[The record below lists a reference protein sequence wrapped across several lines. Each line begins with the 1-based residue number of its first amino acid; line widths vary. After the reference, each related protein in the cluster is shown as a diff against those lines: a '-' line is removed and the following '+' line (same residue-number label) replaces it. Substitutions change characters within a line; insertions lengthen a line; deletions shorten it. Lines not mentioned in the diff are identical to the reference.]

1 LPLAGRW
8 GKVWVRTLP
17 LTRFF
22 SAPLPMP
29 PIPAPPLQITEK
41 LLIAAGGWQA
51 IKHARGLREMDRV
64 SGARWT
70 PPLLQGLV
78 REGEREYRS
87 GLRILSPTNIENICT
102 CRPSREFGTICAHSL
117 AVGLAIVAGQTPVA
131 RPEPGAS
138 AAGPV
143 PATPTPVLP
152 YTADPEAP
160 GRLHIVLAPDLA
172 AAWAKGQLLVGLERV
187 VGGNRALLVP
197 DARVIANNGLNPEDF
212 RAVERLAQIIGAVPT
227 GMSFLTRDQFLAFL
241 GALAA
246 HPRIG
251 CGRSARVVVESA
263 ALKPRLRAAF
273 REDQSLGLE
282 IRWPEGS
289 RPLAGSTQAWLLRPG
304 ASQTTLQRI
313 APGLPAAYFSIFET
327 PMRLAADQ
335 AAAFLALEWPRLEPF
350 FELQGDLTPPV
361 SMGQAEGGTVAA
373 SGVVAGEP
381 RFIFSVEGSLHQLGA
396 KLQAVYPNKRTI
408 IIGVT
413 PEREMFTYPAP
424 APAGT
429 PGILH
434 TRNPM
439 AERAALARLVNWG
452 FQGPDNT
459 GHYFLRG
466 EDFILRFF
474 SLGLPPL
481 QKDWN
486 VSVGTRF
493 QDASREVETLT
504 PVIGVRG
511 SGQDWFD
518 LELSLT
524 GSSGERYPASEIQRL
539 LQMGGGQG
547 RLRNGKRAII
557 SPDALQDLQE
567 VLRDCDP
574 GQPQPG
580 VFRMRK
586 SQGAYLAAT
595 FERWGA
601 ATGPSW
607 EKWRAREGGLN
618 RPADPLLTPELLAQ
632 LRPYQLDGVRW
643 LHLLAANGLGGILAD
658 EMGLGKTLQALAYLS
673 AQKAGATGKKPAL
686 APALVVCPTSLVEN
700 WRREALRF
708 TPELRT
714 LAIDGPGRGK
724 LLAQI
729 GEADMVITSYALL
742 RRDMDH
748 YYMHTFST
756 VILDEAHHIKNPDS
770 QVAQAAC
777 ELKSLHRFVLTG
789 TPMENSVRDLWSIM
803 RFALP
808 GYLGI
813 RDDFRERYE
822 QPLAKGGGE
831 EVRERL
837 SRRLRPVLLR
847 RRKRDVAKELP
858 DRIEQTA
865 FCELTPAQRKAY
877 QQLLEQSRLKL
888 DLARQQKQAGQGRML
903 VLTALLR
910 LRQACCDVRLLG
922 LAPEK
927 VAPGENTPAAPAKA
941 RPPATNPAVP
951 GVFIAPPPSPSSA
964 KLTLLDELLE
974 EIVEG
979 GHRVLIFSQFVSM
992 LKILSE
998 HLDSAGMKYSYLDG
1012 GTKPKDRTAA
1022 VERFQTDESVTAFLI
1037 SVKAGGVGLNLTG
1050 ADTVIHFD
1058 PWWNPAVEAQATD
1071 RAHRIGQTKVVTA
1084 YRLIARGTVE
1094 EKIFALQNRK
1104 KELTKAVVEREADEP
1119 LLESLSFEEIES
1131 LLE

>member
-1 LPLAGRW
+1 
-8 GKVWVRTLP
+8 
-17 LTRFF
+17 
-22 SAPLPMP
+22 MP
-29 PIPAPPLQITEK
+29 PTPAQPLQITEK
-41 LLIAAGGWQA
+41 LLIGAGGWQA
-51 IKHARGLREMDRV
+51 IKHARALREMDRV

-78 REGEREYRS
+78 REGDREYRA
-87 GLRILSPTNIENICT
+87 GLRILSPTNVENICT

-131 RPEPGAS
+131 RPEAGAPS
-138 AAGPV
+138 AGGAAAAFS
-143 PATPTPVLP
+143 PAPSIP
-152 YTADPEAP
+152 YRSDPDAP
-160 GRLHIVLAPDLA
+160 GRLHIVFAPDLGV
-172 AAWAKGQLLVGLERV
+172 AWTKGQMLVGLERAI
-187 VGGNRALLVP
+187 GGNRALLVP
-197 DARVIANNGLNPEDF
+197 DQKPGANNALIPEDY
-212 RAVERLAQIIGAVPT
+212 RAVESLARIIGAVPT
-227 GMSFLTRDQFLAFL
+227 GPSFLTRDQFLTFL
-241 GALAA
+241 EGLAG
-246 HPRIG
+246 HPRLA
-251 CGRSARVVVESA
+251 CGRSARVVVA
-263 ALKPRLRAAF
+263 GAPLRPLLRAAF
-273 REDQSLGLE
+273 RADQSLELE

-289 RPLAGSTQAWLLRPG
+289 RPWCGSAQAWLLRPG
-304 ASQTTLQRI
+304 ASQTILQRI
-313 APGLPAAYFSIFET
+313 APGLPAAYFSLFET
-327 PMRLAADQ
+327 PVRHLPADQ

-350 FELQGDLTPPV
+350 FELQGDLTPPM
-361 SMGQAEGGTVAA
+361 SAGTAGAGAVVA
-373 SGVVAGEP
+373 SGVVPGEP
-381 RFIFSVEGSLHQLGA
+381 RFALSVEGSLHQLGA
-396 KLQAVYPNKRTI
+396 KLQAIYPNKRALAV
-408 IIGVT
+408 GVT
-413 PEREMFTYPAP
+413 PEREMFTFPAP
-424 APAGT
+424 GE
-429 PGILH
+429 PGVLH
-434 TRNPM
+434 TRNPA

-452 FQGPDNT
+452 FQGPDNS

-481 QKDWN
+481 QKDWD
-486 VSVGTRF
+486 VTIGSRF
-493 QDASREVETLT
+493 QDASRQVETLT
-504 PVIGVRG
+504 PVIDVRG

-580 VFRMRK
+580 VYRMRK

-601 ATGPSW
+601 ATGPTW
-607 EKWRAREGGLN
+607 EKWRARDGGLN
-618 RPADPLLTPELLAQ
+618 RPADPLLTPELQAQ

-673 AQKAGATGKKPAL
+673 AQKAGAAGKKPAL
-686 APALVVCPTSLVEN
+686 APALIVCPTSLVEN

-729 GEADMVITSYALL
+729 GEVDMAITSYALL

-748 YYMHTFST
+748 YYTHTFST

-777 ELKSLHRFVLTG
+777 ELRSDHRFVLTG

-822 QPLAKGGGE
+822 QPLAKGGAE

-847 RRKRDVAKELP
+847 RLKRNVAKELP
-858 DRIEQTA
+858 ERIEQTA
-865 FCELTPAQRKAY
+865 FCELTPSQRKAY

-910 LRQACCDVRLLG
+910 LRQACCDIRLLG

-927 VAPGENTPAAPAKA
+927 AVSGADVRAPG
-941 RPPATNPAVP
+941 PPPT
-951 GVFIAPPPSPSSA
+951 VFTLPPPSPSSA

-992 LKILSE
+992 LKILSA
-998 HLDSAGMKYSYLDG
+998 HLDAAGMKYSYLDG
-1012 GTKPKDRTAA
+1012 GTKTKDRTAA

-1119 LLESLSFEEIES
+1119 LLETLSFEEIES

>member
-1 LPLAGRW
+1 MSPSVA
-8 GKVWVRTLP
+8 
-17 LTRFF
+17 
-22 SAPLPMP
+22 P
-29 PIPAPPLQITEK
+29 PIQITEK

-51 IKHARGLREMDRV
+51 IKHARALRETDRV
-64 SGARWT
+64 SAARWT

-78 REGEREYRS
+78 REGDREYRA
-87 GLRILSPTNIENICT
+87 GLRILSPSNVENICT

-117 AVGLAIVAGQTPVA
+117 AVGLAIVAGQQPA
-131 RPEPGAS
+131 
-138 AAGPV
+138 PV
-143 PATPTPVLP
+143 PRVENGGRMPGSAPNPPAAPAPAPALP
-152 YTADPEAP
+152 FHADPEAA
-160 GRLHIVLAPDLA
+160 GRLHVVLAPDLS
-172 AAWAKGQLLVGLERV
+172 AAWSKGQLLVGLELAS
-187 VGGNRALLVP
+187 GGNRALLAAAEP
-197 DARVIANNGLNPEDF
+197 KNARTASRGLIPPDF
-212 RAVERLAQIIGAVPT
+212 RVVEAMAKIIGAVPG
-227 GMSFLTRDQFLAFL
+227 GMSFLSRGQFLTL
-241 GALAA
+241 LEALTG
-246 HPRIG
+246 HPRIML
-251 CGRSARVVVESA
+251 GRSGRVVVDGTVFR
-263 ALKPRLRAAF
+263 PRLRANF
-273 REDQSLGLE
+273 REDQALE
-282 IRWPEGS
+282 LEVRWPEGS
-289 RPLAGSTQAWLLRPG
+289 RPLADAGQAWLVRPG
-304 ASQTTLQRI
+304 ASHTTLQPI
-313 APGLPAAYFSIFET
+313 SPGLPAAYHTLFMEKGL
-327 PMRLAADQ
+327 RLPAEQ
-335 AAAFLALEWPRLEPF
+335 AAAFLSLEWPRLEAF
-350 FELQGDLTPPV
+350 FELQADLELPPATPAA
-361 SMGQAEGGTVAA
+361 GQAQTPAAVAA
-373 SGVVAGEP
+373 SSVTPGEP
-381 RFIFSVEGSLHQLGA
+381 LFSLHVEGSLHQLGA
-396 KLQAVYPNKRTI
+396 RLQAIYPNQRIVK
-408 IIGVT
+408 IGVT
-413 PEREMFTYPAP
+413 PEREMFTYAP
-424 APAGT
+424 PDGPRGA
-429 PGILH
+429 LH
-434 TRNPM
+434 TRNPVL
-439 AERAALARLVNWG
+439 ERAALARLTNWG
-452 FQGPDNT
+452 FAGPDPT

-474 SLGLPPL
+474 ALGLPPL
-481 QKDWN
+481 QSEPGWK
-486 VSVGTRF
+486 VTIGTRF
-493 QDASREVETLT
+493 ADASRQVETLT

-511 SGQDWFD
+511 TGEDWFD

-539 LQMGGGQG
+539 LQMGSGQA
-547 RLRNGKRAII
+547 RLRNGKLAVI
-557 SPDALQDLQE
+557 SPEALHDLQE

-580 VFRMRK
+580 VYRMRK
-586 SQGAYLAAT
+586 SQGAYLDAT

-601 ATGPSW
+601 AAGPSW
-607 EKWRAREGGLN
+607 EKWRAREGGLSK
-618 RPADPLLTPELLAQ
+618 PPDPILTPELLAL

-673 AQKAGATGKKPAL
+673 AQKAAAAGAKPPL

-708 TPELRT
+708 TPEIT
-714 LAIDGPGRGK
+714 TVAIDGPSRGA
-724 LLAQI
+724 LLARL
-729 GEADMVITSYALL
+729 GEVDLAITSYALL
-742 RRDMDH
+742 RRDLDH
-748 YYMHTFST
+748 YCTRQFST

-777 ELKSLHRFVLTG
+777 ELRSDHRFVLTG

-808 GYLGI
+808 GYLGV

-822 QPLAKGGGE
+822 QPLSKGGAE

-865 FCELTPAQRKAY
+865 FCDLTPAQKKAY

-888 DLARQQKQAGQGRML
+888 DHARQQKNAGQGRML

-927 VAPGENTPAAPAKA
+927 TASPASGIAAANPTVFTPQ
-941 RPPATNPAVP
+941 
-951 GVFIAPPPSPSSA
+951 PPSPSSA

-992 LKILSE
+992 LKILSA
-998 HLDSAGMKYSYLDG
+998 HLDASGMKYSYLDG

>member
-1 LPLAGRW
+1 
-8 GKVWVRTLP
+8 
-17 LTRFF
+17 
-22 SAPLPMP
+22 MP
-29 PIPAPPLQITEK
+29 PTPAPPVQLNEK

-51 IKHARGLREMDRV
+51 IKHARALREIGRV
-64 SGARWT
+64 SGAQWT

-78 REGEREYRS
+78 REGDREYRA
-87 GLRILSPTNIENICT
+87 GLRIVSPTNIENICT

-117 AVGLAIVAGQTPVA
+117 AVGLAIVAGQAPPA
-131 RPEPGAS
+131 PGVRDDLRAS
-138 AAGPV
+138 TGGTAPAAAAPPIPFHPDPDAAG
-143 PATPTPVLP
+143 
-152 YTADPEAP
+152 
-160 GRLHIVLAPDLA
+160 RLYIVLAPDLT
-172 AAWAKGQLLVGLERV
+172 AAWAKGQMLVGLEWAAS
-187 VGGNRALLVP
+187 GNRTLLPVA
-197 DARVIANNGLNPEDF
+197 DAKAPGGGSRGLILEDYRV
-212 RAVERLAQIIGAVPT
+212 VERLAQIIAAAPT
-227 GMSFLTRDQFLAFL
+227 GMTFLNRDQFLVL
-241 GALAA
+241 LEALAG
-246 HPRIG
+246 HPRIAL
-251 CGRSARVVVESA
+251 GRSTRVVVEA
-263 ALKPRLRAAF
+263 EPLLPRLRASF
-273 REDQSLGLE
+273 RDDQSLELE

-289 RPLAGSTQAWLLRPG
+289 RPLASAGRAWLLRAG
-304 ASQTTLQRI
+304 ASHTTLQPI
-313 APGLPAAYFSIFET
+313 SPGLPAAYHSLFET
-327 PMRLAADQ
+327 PTLRLPADQ
-335 AAAFLALEWPRLEPF
+335 AAAFLALEWPRLKPF
-350 FELQGDLTPPV
+350 FELPTDLTLPDSTGPGAPPAGEAV
-361 SMGQAEGGTVAA
+361 AGVAA
-373 SGVVAGEP
+373 TNIVAGEP
-381 RFIFSVEGSLHQLGA
+381 RFALNVEGSLHQLGA
-396 KLQAVYPNKRTI
+396 RLQALYPNKRIVTV
-408 IIGVT
+408 GVT
-413 PEREMFTYPAP
+413 PERDMFNYTLADG
-424 APAGT
+424 PAGAVY
-429 PGILH
+429 
-434 TRNPM
+434 TRNPA
-439 AERAALARLVNWG
+439 AERAALARLTNWG
-452 FQGPDNT
+452 FQGPDTT

-474 SLGLPPL
+474 ALGLPPL
-481 QKDWN
+481 QSEPGWE
-486 VSVGTRF
+486 VTIGSRF
-493 QDASREVETLT
+493 ADASRQVETLT

-539 LQMGGGQG
+539 LQMGGGQA
-547 RLRNGKRAII
+547 RLRNGKLAVI
-557 SPDALQDLQE
+557 SPEALHDLQE

-580 VFRMRK
+580 VYRMRK
-586 SQGAYLAAT
+586 SQSAYLDAT
-595 FERWGA
+595 FQRWGA
-601 ATGPSW
+601 SVGPSW
-607 EKWRAREGGLN
+607 EKWRAKEGGLS
-618 RPADPLLTPELLAQ
+618 RPADPALTPELLAL

-643 LHLLAANGLGGILAD
+643 LHLLASNGLGGILAD

-673 AQKAGATGKKPAL
+673 AQKAGAAGAKPAL

-700 WRREALRF
+700 WRREAERF
-708 TPELRT
+708 TPELKT
-714 LAIDGPGRGK
+714 LAIDGLARGK
-724 LLAQI
+724 LLARI
-729 GEADMVITSYALL
+729 GEVDLAITSYALL
-742 RRDMDH
+742 RRDLDH
-748 YYMHTFST
+748 YYLHTFST

-777 ELKSLHRFVLTG
+777 ELRSVHRFVLTG

-808 GYLGI
+808 GYLGV

-822 QPLAKGGGE
+822 LPLSKGGGE

-865 FCELTPAQRKAY
+865 FCDLTPAQKKAY

-888 DLARQQKQAGQGRML
+888 DQARQQKNAGQGRML

-927 VAPGENTPAAPAKA
+927 EAKA
-941 RPPATNPAVP
+941 RDASAAVRP
-951 GVFIAPPPSPSSA
+951 VTFTPQPPSPSSA

-992 LKILSE
+992 LKILSA
-998 HLDSAGMKYSYLDG
+998 HLDASGVKFSYLDG
-1012 GTKPKDRTAA
+1012 GTKPKDRTIA

-1119 LLESLSFEEIES
+1119 LLETLSFEEIES

>member
-1 LPLAGRW
+1 
-8 GKVWVRTLP
+8 
-17 LTRFF
+17 
-22 SAPLPMP
+22 MP
-29 PIPAPPLQITEK
+29 PTPAPPLRITEK

-51 IKHARGLREMDRV
+51 IKHARALREADRV
-64 SGARWT
+64 SGAQWS
-70 PPLLQGLV
+70 PPLLQGMV
-78 REGEREYRS
+78 REGDREYRA
-87 GLRILSPTNIENICT
+87 GLRVLSPTNIENICT
-102 CRPSREFGTICAHSL
+102 CRPSREYGTICAHSL
-117 AVGLAIVAGQTPVA
+117 AVGLAIAAAQEPGGLRGDESRGAPPVA
-131 RPEPGAS
+131 
-138 AAGPV
+138 
-143 PATPTPVLP
+143 PARETPSPAIP
-152 YTADPEAP
+152 FPSDPDAP
-160 GRLHIVLAPDLA
+160 GRLHIVFAPDLS
-172 AAWAKGQLLVGLERV
+172 AAWAKGQMLVGLELAT
-187 VGGNRALLVP
+187 GGNRALLAAGEP
-197 DARVIANNGLNPEDF
+197 KAKGKTPALLPEDF
-212 RAVERLAQIIGAVPT
+212 RVVERLAQIIGALPT
-227 GMSFLTRDQFLAFL
+227 GMSFLTRDQFLL
-241 GALAA
+241 LLEGLAG
-246 HPRIG
+246 HPRVAL
-251 CGRSARVVVESA
+251 GRATRVVVEAA
-263 ALKPRLRAAF
+263 ALLPPLRARF
-273 REDQSLGLE
+273 RDDQSLELE

-289 RPLAGSTQAWLLRPG
+289 RPLSSAGRAWLLKPG
-304 ASQTTLQRI
+304 ASHTTLQPI
-313 APGLPAAYFSIFET
+313 SPGLPAAYHSLFESST
-327 PMRLAADQ
+327 RRLPADQ

-350 FELQGDLTPPV
+350 FALQADLTLP
-361 SMGQAEGGTVAA
+361 AAAA
-373 SGVVAGEP
+373 SGAVPSGGVVTASNIVAGEP
-381 RFIFSVEGSLHQLGA
+381 RFSLTVEGSLHQLGA

-408 IIGVT
+408 TAGVT
-413 PEREMFTYPAP
+413 PEREMFTYAAP
-424 APAGT
+424 EGPSGV
-429 PGILH
+429 LH
-434 TRNPM
+434 TRNPA
-439 AERAALARLVNWG
+439 AERAALDRLTNWG
-452 FQGPDNT
+452 FQGPDST

-474 SLGLPPL
+474 ALGLPPL
-481 QKDWN
+481 QGEWD
-486 VSVGTRF
+486 VTIGTRF
-493 QDASREVETLT
+493 QDASRQVETLT

-539 LQMGGGQG
+539 LQMGGSGQA
-547 RLRNGKRAII
+547 RLRNGKRAVI
-557 SPDALQDLQE
+557 SPEALRDLQE

-580 VFRMRK
+580 VYRMRK
-586 SQGAYLAAT
+586 SQGAYLDAT
-595 FERWGA
+595 FQRWGA
-601 ATGPSW
+601 AAGPSW
-607 EKWRAREGGLN
+607 EKWRAKEGGLS
-618 RPADPLLTPELLAQ
+618 RPADPILTPALLEM
-632 LRPYQLDGVRW
+632 LRPYQLEGVRW

-673 AQKAGATGKKPAL
+673 AQKAAAAGAKPAL

-700 WRREALRF
+700 WRREAARF
-708 TPELRT
+708 TPELTT

-724 LLAQI
+724 LLAQL
-729 GEADMVITSYALL
+729 GKVDLAITSYALL
-742 RRDMDH
+742 RRDLDH
-748 YYMHTFST
+748 YYQHTFST

-777 ELKSLHRFVLTG
+777 ELRSVHRFVLTG

-808 GYLGI
+808 GYLGV

-822 QPLAKGGGE
+822 QPLSKGGAE

-847 RRKRDVAKELP
+847 RLKRNVAKELP
-858 DRIEQTA
+858 ERIEQTA
-865 FCELTPAQRKAY
+865 FCDLTPAQKKAY

-888 DLARQQKQAGQGRML
+888 DLARQQKNAGQGRML

-922 LAPEK
+922 LAPKKDDATET
-927 VAPGENTPAAPAKA
+927 EPAVRASAGPVTSAPA
-941 RPPATNPAVP
+941 
-951 GVFIAPPPSPSSA
+951 VFTPQPPSPSSA

-992 LKILSE
+992 LHILSA
-998 HLDSAGMKYSYLDG
+998 HLEASGMKYSYLDG
-1012 GTKPKDRTAA
+1012 STKPKDRVTA

-1119 LLESLSFEEIES
+1119 LLETLSFEEIES